1 MKRALC
7 VGSSRW
13 TTMYSRHSLGFLA
26 RSVFR
31 RTFRART
38 LQLPHFVFIRCT
50 KNRSTFTPISR
61 SHLANSGGT
70 ACLICSRYHSSRMI
84 CRLAWP
90 LPGRTRRT
98 IRLWLSAVKLCL
110 QFLFEE
116 SRLWQQFEFD
126 ELRRA
131 KLPAAIFHHR
141 QSLLTTF
148 LAAPSRQQDAGV
160 QKRPGHASPPR
171 LCLSSSAMPSLSRS
185 SPPARRY
192 FSRKARSFLPVAVFG
207 FYPETGWHASFSETA
222 ARINSL
228 RFGSGIRLKSDNGIF
243 TVTASN
249 EFVIFKMHYPRR
261 NTQANS
267 LPPPDRGCK
276 TKFFIYAASGRA
288 SLRAAC
294 TLSRSFQK
302 SSSRRLL

>member
-1 MKRALC
+1 MKRSSDL
-7 VGSSRW
+7 GSSRWTSSW

-131 KLPAAIFHHR
+131 KLPAAIFHHH

-185 SPPARRY
+185 SHRPGDTSHAKPEAFSPSPFSASIRKPAGASA
-192 FSRKARSFLPVAVFG
+192 SRK
-207 FYPETGWHASFSETA
+207 
-222 ARINSL
+222 
-228 RFGSGIRLKSDNGIF
+228 
-243 TVTASN
+243 
-249 EFVIFKMHYPRR
+249 
-261 NTQANS
+261 QQ
-267 LPPPDRGCK
+267 RG
-276 TKFFIYAASGRA
+276 
-288 SLRAAC
+288 
-294 TLSRSFQK
+294 
-302 SSSRRLL
+302 